1 MTYEAQVD
9 AQEFLISIFVHD
21 YTAYYLVLSG

>member
-21 YTAYYLVLSG
+21 TRTHTIYDLQ